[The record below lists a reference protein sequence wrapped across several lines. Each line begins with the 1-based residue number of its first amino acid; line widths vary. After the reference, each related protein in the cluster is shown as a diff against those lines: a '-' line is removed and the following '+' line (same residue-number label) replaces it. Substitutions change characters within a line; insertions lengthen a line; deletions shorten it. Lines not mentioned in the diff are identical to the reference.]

1 MAPHRTVAAVSETAR
16 RGRFITFEGGEGAGK
31 STQARFL
38 VQELA
43 DRGIRCVMTRE
54 PGGSPGAEIM
64 REVLLS
70 GAAAPFG
77 PEAETILF
85 ASARRDHLDQT
96 ILPALARGDW
106 VICDRF
112 SDSTRVYQGVA
123 GKVDLDFILKLE
135 RATVGAD
142 RPDLTLILDLPPKVG
157 LARVAR
163 RSDGALDRFER
174 EGLAFHTKLRQGF
187 KALAKAEPNR
197 CKLID
202 ATGDASAVAAAIR
215 ETVIAHFELA
225 PRMVAT

>member
-1 MAPHRTVAAVSETAR
+1 MSEDTR

-43 DRGIRCVMTRE
+43 NRGIRALMTRE
-54 PGGSPGAEIM
+54 PGGSPGAEVL

-77 PEAETILF
+77 PEAETMLF
-85 ASARRDHLDQT
+85 ASARRDHLDAT

-112 SDSTRVYQGVA
+112 TDSTRVYQGVA
-123 GKVDLDFILKLE
+123 GKVDPGFIMDIE

-187 KALAKAEPNR
+187 RALAKAEPQR

-202 ATGDASAVAAAIR
+202 ATGDASSVAAAIR
-215 ETVIAHFELA
+215 AIVIEHFQLA
-225 PRMVAT
+225 PHMVA